1 MMRSAAKSLR
11 PALALFNL
19 VRKLETVKAC
29 GVIDKELAL
38 AFLTD
43 VFSLEKEIDSAIEP
57 IAVRNIRTVEPA
69 FVAKLLDR
77 KRQQFLINLEAKVNL
92 PTFDVF
98 LW

>member
-19 VRKLETVKAC
+19 VRNLKTVKAC

-43 VFSLEKEIDSAIEP
+43 VFSLKKDIDSAKEP
-57 IAVRNIRTVEPA
+57 ITVRNIRTVEPA
-69 FVAKLLDR
+69 FVAKFLDR
-77 KRQQFLINLEAKVNL
+77 KRQQFLINFEAKVNL
-92 PTFDVF
+92 PPLNIF
-98 LW
+98 LR